1 MSTLSNDGGGGG
13 GGDVDSVDS
22 VDSVDIIVDG
32 VEIRYQEIN
41 GRIDARSSI
50 SLYFTSTTQKFLSV
64 ADLDA
69 ASSLLRRRVGGNRC
83 VHVRKMSFPSVV
95 GGAETAKR

>member
-22 VDSVDIIVDG
+22 VDG